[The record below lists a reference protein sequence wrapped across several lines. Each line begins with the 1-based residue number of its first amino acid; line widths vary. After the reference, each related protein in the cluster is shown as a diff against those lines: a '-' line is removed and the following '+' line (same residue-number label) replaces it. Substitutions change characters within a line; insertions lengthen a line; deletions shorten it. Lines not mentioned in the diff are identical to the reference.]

1 LPLSKE
7 IPSSVQL
14 AWGEGGGAEDNLN
27 IMSTDD
33 PPPTRVNYWDLP
45 APGCNLM
52 RFVEEDT
59 QNSEG
64 ERCSQPVQSEEIKI
78 KTPMQGNT
86 EVDESKWDFSGIQSV
101 IGKMTAEEYGK
112 WCAGTLDLE
121 QTVTRS
127 HDLKED
133 KGEKAAATPC
143 HLKEDKG
150 KKAAA
155 TPHDL
160 KEDNGNQAAATPQ
173 AIGCSHS
180 VHPGHEHT
188 SGQPSG

>member
-1 LPLSKE
+1 
-7 IPSSVQL
+7 
-14 AWGEGGGAEDNLN
+14 
-27 IMSTDD
+27 M
-33 PPPTRVNYWDLP
+33 
-45 APGCNLM
+45 
-52 RFVEEDT
+52 
-59 QNSEG
+59 
-64 ERCSQPVQSEEIKI
+64 QSEEIKI

-133 KGEKAAATPC
+133 KGEKAAATP
-143 HLKEDKG
+143 
-150 KKAAA
+150 
-155 TPHDL
+155 
-160 KEDNGNQAAATPQ
+160 Q